1 MVSVVAGTAREALGN
16 VEVGKEAAQVLASIA
31 RADAEQSG
39 ENDRKEGTTQC
50 YAAGQ
55 VFPFSQSVT
64 TTLLAGSS
72 WTTHTLLFF
81 FSSTRLM

>member
-16 VEVGKEAAQVLASIA
+16 VEIGKEAAQVLASIA

-39 ENDRKEGTTQC
+39 ENDRKEGTTER

-55 VFPFSQSVT
+55 VFFVLSGGARGEVECVGR
-64 TTLLAGSS
+64 AGSGNDVGR
-72 WTTHTLLFF
+72 HEGA
-81 FSSTRLM
+81 